1 MGGTYGEVCTKKS
14 IYQREWRLCGAVL
27 YGLLPPQASRPELH
41 GQAVYPRAELDF
53 VVDEAV
59 DVAEVFLYRP
69 NLSAEGMTLRS
80 FFEMIFRKKFPII
93 KAVPPEPHPEH
104 LRMLHVRK

>member
-1 MGGTYGEVCTKKS
+1 MCRRAVSAVGCRSPLDGFTDS
-14 IYQREWRLCGAVL
+14 EWKV
-27 YGLLPPQASRPELH
+27 
-41 GQAVYPRAELDF
+41 LDF

-93 KAVPPEPHPEH
+93 KTVPPEQHPEH